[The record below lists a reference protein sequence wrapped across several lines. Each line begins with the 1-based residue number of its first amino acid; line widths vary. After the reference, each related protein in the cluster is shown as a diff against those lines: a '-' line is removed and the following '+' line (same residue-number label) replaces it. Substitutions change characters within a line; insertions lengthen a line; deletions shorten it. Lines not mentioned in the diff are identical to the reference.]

1 MKRLIFGILLAM
13 VSLTMQGQVC
23 FRVDYTETSYARG
36 PLYQYAH
43 RYLNSGQVITEDATV
58 YTLQNVCMLDEHPD
72 MQPEAPEEGASVVTI
87 APQAHLSEDA
97 ILAGSTMKMAECVA
111 KQIYRLREARVNTLS
126 GEVDHVPADGMAMQ
140 LVLNTLN
147 DEEEQ
152 LTALFVGTTT
162 TTEHTTYIVCDSLA
176 DGKNIILRF
185 SKTAGPVNKD
195 DLSGEPVRV
204 NLMVE
209 REKVMVNDENRK
221 KNTPPTYILVDK
233 AKKYTVIYNHK
244 TLYEKTIRP

>member
-23 FRVDYTETSYARG
+23 FRVDYTETTYSRG

-43 RYLNSGQVITEDATV
+43 RYLNAGQVITEDATV
-58 YTLQNVCMLDEHPD
+58 FTLKNVYMVDER
-72 MQPEAPEEGASVVTI
+72 PEVLPAIPAGEPSVVI

-111 KQIYRLREARVNTLS
+111 KQIYRLREARVNTLA

-147 DEEEQ
+147 DEEEK

-176 DGKNIILRF
+176 DGKNIFLRF
-185 SKTAGPVNKD
+185 SKTAGPVDKD

-209 REKVMVNDENRK
+209 REKVAVNEENRK

-233 AKKYTVIYNHK
+233 AKTYTVIYNHK
-244 TLYEKTIRP
+244 TIYEKTIRP